1 MFLLFERKRGLSRP
15 IVYPRSIAAVFN
27 GKPNK
32 ETIKHIMNLE
42 SGIGSQNDAA
52 AETCD
57 ENVDKIGLD
66 EGSKYFLE

>member
-1 MFLLFERKRGLSRP
+1 M
-15 IVYPRSIAAVFN
+15 FN

-42 SGIGSQNDAA
+42 SGIGSQDDAD

-66 EGSKYFLE
+66 EGS